1 MNDPDLLLTAIS
13 TVGFPIV
20 AFLLMF
26 WVTVK
31 VIKDNTEAIK
41 NLEGTIALWMR
52 K

>member
-1 MNDPDLLLTAIS
+1 MELNVLEAIS

-26 WVTVK
+26 WFSNKTIRENTK
-31 VIKDNTEAIK
+31 VINELIIH
-41 NLEGTIALWMR
+41 LR

>member
-1 MNDPDLLLTAIS
+1 MDTIQAIS

-26 WVTVK
+26 WQSCTI
-31 VIKDNTEAIK
+31 IKANTSAME
-41 NLEGTIALWMR
+41 NLKDIIQQNL